1 MIKYYLLSL
10 IWIVFPL
17 KFLKS
22 NEKDILYITIHY
34 LPALAHT
41 MTEEGC
47 FTYIN
52 DYDLVK
58 DTIIYD
64 YDLIDKINLQIKKI
78 EHLETNNNSKVWCD
92 IRLTVVILYNDQT
105 YDYICISGANYKE
118 ACILYNGVM
127 VKPNPDLVWLVF
139 NLVYD
144 INEPLY
150 RRILYDNKGN

>member
-1 MIKYYLLSL
+1 MIKIHLLCL
-10 IWIVFPL
+10 IWIVFPMKSL
-17 KFLKS
+17 LS
-22 NEKDILYITIHY
+22 NEKEILYITIHY
-34 LPALAHT
+34 LPALVNT

-58 DTIIYD
+58 DTIIND
-64 YDLIDKINLQIKKI
+64 YDLIDKINLHVKRI
-78 EHLETNNNSKVWCD
+78 ERLETNDHSKIWCD
-92 IRLTVVILYNDQT
+92 IRLTMVILYNDQT
-105 YDYICISGANYKE
+105 YDFICISGANYKK
-118 ACILYNGVM
+118 ACIMFNGVI

-150 RRILYDNKGN
+150 RRILYDNKDN